1 MHSEFPF
8 SHDLVKEI
16 RREIGS
22 PVFLYSQQ
30 QLKSAAQEVLNFPN
44 AFGLTARYAMK
55 ANPTGAI
62 VQLFADLGLHFDASS
77 GFEVR
82 RLLRLGIPG
91 ERISLSTQELPA
103 DFGELLDA
111 GISIN
116 ACSPSQLQRIGRA
129 RPGQPVGIRFNPGA
143 GSGGTR
149 KTNTGGPE
157 SSFGI
162 WHEKLEEV
170 IKITE
175 EYHLEVFRIHTHI
188 GSGSDPQK
196 WMEISRSTLELAK
209 PFPQV
214 HTVNLGGGYKVARRE
229 GETTT
234 NLQRVGEPMAE
245 VFREFAQETGRQLR
259 LEVEPGTFL
268 VARAGYLLS
277 TVQDVVDTG
286 SSGFHFLKLDTG
298 MTDILRPS
306 LYGAQHP
313 VFLFQETPGTRE
325 MDYVVVGHCCE
336 SGDLLTPEPGEPEVL
351 GIRPF
356 PEVKIG
362 DMLIIGGA
370 GAYCS
375 SMSAL
380 NYNSF
385 PAAPEVLVEDA
396 DSYRLIRKRQPL
408 EQVWENEVVAES

>member
-1 MHSEFPF
+1 MQTDFPF
-8 SHDLVKEI
+8 SHDLLKKI
-16 RREIGS
+16 RQETGS
-22 PVFLYSQQ
+22 PVFLYSED
-30 QLKSAAQEVLNFPN
+30 QLRSAAQAVLSFPN

-55 ANPTGAI
+55 ANPTAAI
-62 VQLFADLGLHFDASS
+62 VQLFADMGLHFDASS

-91 ERISLSTQELPA
+91 ERISLSTQELPS
-103 DFGELLDA
+103 DFEDLLEA

-116 ACSPSQLQRIGRA
+116 ACSPSQLQRIGQA
-129 RPGQPVGIRFNPGA
+129 RPGQRVGLRFNPGA
-143 GSGGTR
+143 GSGGTP

-162 WHEKLEEV
+162 WHEKLGEV
-170 IKITE
+170 LKITE

-196 WMEISRSTLELAK
+196 WMEISRSTLELVK
-209 PFPQV
+209 PFAQV
-214 HTVNLGGGYKVARRE
+214 QTVNLGGGYKVARVP
-229 GETTT
+229 GEITTD
-234 NLQRVGEPMAE
+234 LQIVGEPMTE
-245 VFREFAQETGRQLR
+245 VFREFARETGRELR
-259 LEVEPGTFL
+259 LEIEPGTFL

-286 SSGFHFLKLDTG
+286 PGGFHFLKLDTG

-313 VFLFQETPGTRE
+313 FYLYQETRGSE
-325 MDYVVVGHCCE
+325 EKDYVVVGHCCE
-336 SGDLLTPEPGEPEVL
+336 SGDLLTPESGEPEVL
-351 GIRPF
+351 ATRKF

-362 DMLIIGGA
+362 DILLIGGV

-385 PAAPEVLVEDA
+385 PAAPEVLIENA
-396 DSYRLIRKRQPL
+396 DSYKLIRRRQRL
-408 EQVWENEVVAES
+408 EQVWENEVVIEG